1 MPEFISVDE
10 FIAETLEDYSSPT
23 TSSFYTKMTSCRN
36 SAYNIEEALD
46 SDRTILQK
54 MKKAAKAKH
63 ISGQDHVLHLES
75 YINSMEKL
83 AVNFCNNGEQ
93 EVASAFNKFAE
104 FSKEL
109 LMPMKNL
116 FKSMLH
122 NVNFFLD
129 SLVKGDLK
137 EVKGDLKKPFDK
149 AWRDYENKFSKIEKE
164 KRELAKQYGMVRTE
178 VSGGEIAEEMEKERR
193 MFQLQMCEYL
203 IKVNEIKTK
212 KGVDLLQNLIKHYH
226 SQCNFFQECL
236 AATEKLKQYIDVLT
250 GQLSAIKHKQDDEKR
265 QLCSLRDQLRPA
277 LQPEFKEDSL
287 SRQTVYSMHQ
297 LQGNKQ
303 YGTEKS
309 GYLYK
314 RSDGLRKMWQK
325 RKCSVQNCYL
335 TIAHGTPNKSPAKLN
350 LLTCQVKPNL
360 EDKKCFDL
368 ISHNRTY
375 HFLADDES
383 DCVAWISVLTNSKQE
398 ALNVALDERR
408 PSGENSV
415 EDLTRAITEDIRRMP
430 GNNVCCDCGAPDPSW
445 ISINLGILTCIEC
458 SGIHREMGVHYS
470 RIQSLSLDEL
480 GTSELLLA
488 RNMGN
493 SGFNEI
499 VEANLPIPSVKPSA
513 ESDMAIRKEFIISK
527 YMEWQFAQRSGGSPE
542 TKRKYLQDAVRS
554 RDVFSL
560 LLLYAER
567 TDFSQPLPCS
577 LQEKGETALHLAV
590 LLSDRT
596 SLHVADFL
604 FHNCNNLDAQTVKG
618 NTALHYCCQHN
629 KTECLKLLLRAKA
642 NTHIKNDNGEM
653 GLDMARRL
661 KHTLCEEL
669 IHQSQNNQFN
679 MHMHVEY
686 EWRLRQDDLYES
698 DDDVDDKMGPV
709 KKERFGR
716 PFSLYHSSSASHGGG
731 GSSGGGLFNMGRRQ
745 AMARGENRK
754 DVYAIPNSQTRSQ
767 DSPPP
772 PPPSSPAP
780 PLPPRVK
787 GGKLL
792 FSSLLFSSLLFSS
805 LLFSSLLFSSL
816 LFSSLLFSSLLF
828 SSLLFSSLLFSSLL
842 FSSLL
847 FSSLLFSSLLFSSL
861 LFSSL
866 LFSSLLFS
874 SLLFSSLLF
883 SSLLFSSLLFSSLL
897 FSSLLFSSLL
907 FSSLLFS
914 SVIRHKRTYS
924 EPTPQ
929 VPSSPHLTRQGSTD
943 YGVPSVARSFGGP
956 DSPFQ
961 KCVPGSPKYTT
972 STLNSLSELPER
984 AGFRADGESS
994 SSHFVYQTPQPITP
1008 APAPALSPTSPR
1020 SFNLE
1025 ANGSSS
1031 SSCHTAPHPLPRKT
1045 LKKSKLKRVKAMYD
1059 CAADHHDELSFNE
1072 GEVLVVLGEEDADWW
1087 HGYVEGQP
1095 NRMGLFP
1102 ASFVS
1107 MVAE

>member
-1 MPEFISVDE
+1 MVWNFISVDE

-36 SAYNIEEALD
+36 SANNIE
-46 SDRTILQK
+46 
-54 MKKAAKAKH
+54 
-63 ISGQDHVLHLES
+63 ES

-83 AVNFCNNGEQ
+83 AVNFRNNGEQ

-109 LMPMKNL
+109 LTPMKNL
-116 FKSMLH
+116 VRHMELRGGLSVSRTDHSHMIS
-122 NVNFFLD
+122 V
-129 SLVKGDLK
+129 
-137 EVKGDLKKPFDK
+137 PF
-149 AWRDYENKFSKIEKE
+149 STKIEKE

-193 MFQLQMCEYL
+193 MFQLQMCEVRSAQAAIEEHDKCCL
-203 IKVNEIKTK
+203 IN
-212 KGVDLLQNLIKHYH
+212 G
-226 SQCNFFQECL
+226 
-236 AATEKLKQYIDVLT
+236 
-250 GQLSAIKHKQDDEKR
+250 IKHKQDDEKR

-303 YGTEKS
+303 YGSEKS

-325 RKCSVQNCYL
+325 RKCTVQNCYL

-350 LLTCQVKPNL
+350 LLTCQVKPSL

-398 ALNVALDERR
+398 ALNVALDERK

-430 GNNVCCDCGAPDPSW
+430 GNNICCDCGAPDPTW

-470 RIQSLSLDEL
+470 RIQSLSLDKL

-488 RNMGN
+488 RNVGN

-499 VEANLPIPSVKPSA
+499 VEANLPSPSVKPSA
-513 ESDMAIRKEFIISK
+513 ESDMAIRKDFILSK
-527 YMEWQFAQRSGGSPE
+527 YTEWQFAQRSGGSLE
-542 TKRKYLQDAVRS
+542 TKRKYLQDAVHS
-554 RDVFSL
+554 RDVFTL
-560 LLLYAER
+560 LQLYAER
-567 TDFSQPLPCS
+567 MDFSLPLPCP

-604 FHNCNNLDAQTVKG
+604 FHNCNNLDGQTVKG
-618 NTALHYCCQHN
+618 NSALHYCCQHN

-642 NTHIKNDNGEM
+642 NTHIKNDNGET

-661 KHTLCEEL
+661 RHMLCEEL
-669 IHQSQNNQFN
+669 VSQRNNLFN
-679 MHMHVEY
+679 MHVHVEY

-698 DDDVDDKMGPV
+698 DDDLDDKMGPV
-709 KKERFGR
+709 KKERLGR

-731 GSSGGGLFNMGRRQ
+731 GSKNRR
-745 AMARGENRK
+745 E
-754 DVYAIPNSQTRSQ
+754 VYASPNSQTRSL

-780 PLPPRVK
+780 PLPPRVR

-792 FSSLLFSSLLFSS
+792 FFSLLFSSTVLFTLLMSLPAPNIPPPPPPMSS
-805 LLFSSLLFSSL
+805 PDGWTSHEVSSSKKRTPPPPLI
-816 LFSSLLFSSLLF
+816 
-828 SSLLFSSLLFSSLL
+828 
-842 FSSLL
+842 
-847 FSSLLFSSLLFSSL
+847 
-861 LFSSL
+861 
-866 LFSSLLFS
+866 
-874 SLLFSSLLF
+874 
-883 SSLLFSSLLFSSLL
+883 
-897 FSSLLFSSLL
+897 
-907 FSSLLFS
+907 
-914 SVIRHKRTYS
+914 IRHKRTYS
-924 EPTPQ
+924 EPAPQ
-929 VPSSPHLTRQGSTD
+929 MPPSPHSTRQGPTVFATSC
-943 YGVPSVARSFGGP
+943 FC
-956 DSPFQ
+956 F
-961 KCVPGSPKYTT
+961 CV
-972 STLNSLSELPER
+972 
-984 AGFRADGESS
+984 
-994 SSHFVYQTPQPITP
+994 QM
-1008 APAPALSPTSPR
+1008 
-1020 SFNLE
+1020 
-1025 ANGSSS
+1025 
-1031 SSCHTAPHPLPRKT
+1031 
-1045 LKKSKLKRVKAMYD
+1045 KSKLKRVKAMYD
-1059 CAADHHDELSFNE
+1059 CVADHHDELTFNE

-1087 HGYVEGQP
+1087 HGYIEGQP
-1095 NRMGLFP
+1095 DRTGLFP

-1107 MVAE
+1107 MLAE

>member
-23 TSSFYTKMTSCRN
+23 TSSFFTKMSSCRN
-36 SAYNIEEALD
+36 AAHNIEEALD

-54 MKKAAKAKH
+54 MKKTAKAKH
-63 ISGQDHVLHLES
+63 ISGQDHISHFES

-83 AVNFCNNGEQ
+83 AVNFRSNGEQ

-109 LMPMKNL
+109 LTPMKNL
-116 FKSMLH
+116 LKSMMH
-122 NVNFFLD
+122 NINFFLD

-149 AWRDYENKFSKIEKE
+149 AWRDYENKFTKIEKE

-212 KGVDLLQNLIKHYH
+212 KGVDLLQNLTKHYH

-236 AATEKLKQYIDVLT
+236 AATEKLKQYIDGLT
-250 GQLSAIKHKQDDEKR
+250 GQLNSIKHKQDEEKR
-265 QLCSLRDQLRPA
+265 HLCLLRDQLRTA

-287 SRQTVYSMHQ
+287 TRQAVYSMHQ

-309 GYLYK
+309 GFLYK

-335 TIAHGTPNKSPAKLN
+335 TIAHGTVSADITLSKFSRLQPNKPPTKLN
-350 LLTCQVKPNL
+350 LLTCQVKPSL

-383 DCVAWISVLTNSKQE
+383 DCLAWISVLTNSKQE
-398 ALNVALDERR
+398 ALNVALDEKR

-415 EDLTRAITEDIRRMP
+415 EDLTRAITEDICRMP
-430 GNNVCCDCGAPDPSW
+430 GNNVCCDCRAPDPSW

-470 RIQSLSLDEL
+470 RIQSLALDKL

-488 RNMGN
+488 RYVGN
-493 SGFNEI
+493 SGFNDI
-499 VEANLPIPSVKPSA
+499 VEANLPNPSVKPSA
-513 ESDMAIRKEFIISK
+513 DSDMAERKDFILSK
-527 YMEWQFAQRSGGSPE
+527 YMEWQFAQRTGGSPE
-542 TKRKYLQDAVRS
+542 TKRKCLQDAVRC

-560 LLLYAER
+560 LQLHTER
-567 TDFSQPLPCS
+567 TDLSQPLPS
-577 LQEKGETALHLAV
+577 PLQEKGETALHLAV
-590 LLSDRT
+590 LLVDRT
-596 SLHVADFL
+596 SLYVADFL

-629 KTECLKLLLRAKA
+629 RTESLKLLLRAKA
-642 NTHIKNDNGEM
+642 NTHIKNENGET

-669 IHQSQNNQFN
+669 IHQSQTNQFN
-679 MHMHVEY
+679 MHVHVEY

-698 DDDVDDKMGPV
+698 DDDLDEKLGPV
-709 KKERFGR
+709 KKERLGR
-716 PFSLYHSSSASHGGG
+716 PFSLYQSSGASQGAG
-731 GSSGGGLFNMGRRQ
+731 GGGLFNVGRRL
-745 AMARGENRK
+745 AMARGDNRRE
-754 DVYAIPNSQTRSQ
+754 VNTVPSSQTRSL

-787 GGKLL
+787 APNIPPPPPPPL
-792 FSSLLFSSLLFSS
+792 SSPDEWSSNEVSS
-805 LLFSSLLFSSL
+805 SMKRTPPPPLI
-816 LFSSLLFSSLLF
+816 
-828 SSLLFSSLLFSSLL
+828 
-842 FSSLL
+842 
-847 FSSLLFSSLLFSSL
+847 
-861 LFSSL
+861 
-866 LFSSLLFS
+866 
-874 SLLFSSLLF
+874 
-883 SSLLFSSLLFSSLL
+883 
-897 FSSLLFSSLL
+897 
-907 FSSLLFS
+907 
-914 SVIRHKRTYS
+914 IRHKRTYS
-924 EPTPQ
+924 EPAPQ
-929 VPSSPHLTRQGSTD
+929 VPPSPHSTRQGPTD
-943 YGVPSVARSFGGP
+943 YGAPAVPRSFGGP

-961 KCVPGSPKYTT
+961 KCVSGSPKY
-972 STLNSLSELPER
+972 SASVLNSLSELPER
-984 AGFRADGESS
+984 GFRADGESS
-994 SSHFVYQTPQPITP
+994 STHFLYQTPQSTSRNT
-1008 APAPALSPTSPR
+1008 PALSPTSTHTF
-1020 SFNLE
+1020 SFE
-1025 ANGSSS
+1025 SNGSSA
-1031 SSCHTAPHPLPRKT
+1031 TYAVPHAMSKKT
-1045 LKKSKLKRVKAMYD
+1045 LKSKLRRAKAMYD
-1059 CAADHHDELSFNE
+1059 CVADHHDELSFNE
-1072 GEVLVVLGEEDADWW
+1072 GEVLVVLGEEDGEWW
-1087 HGYVEGQP
+1087 HGYIEGQP
-1095 NRMGLFP
+1095 DKSGLFP

-1107 MVAE
+1107 LLSK

>member
-23 TSSFYTKMTSCRN
+23 TSSFYTKMTS
-36 SAYNIEEALD
+36 Y
-46 SDRTILQK
+46 
-54 MKKAAKAKH
+54 
-63 ISGQDHVLHLES
+63 HVLHLES

-116 FKSMLH
+116 VRHMELRGGLSI
-122 NVNFFLD
+122 
-129 SLVKGDLK
+129 S
-137 EVKGDLKKPFDK
+137 
-149 AWRDYENKFSKIEKE
+149 SKIEKE

-226 SQCNFFQECL
+226 SQC
-236 AATEKLKQYIDVLT
+236 K
-250 GQLSAIKHKQDDEKR
+250 

-335 TIAHGTPNKSPAKLN
+335 TIAHGTPNKSPTKLN

-499 VEANLPIPSVKPSA
+499 VEANLPSPSVKPSA

-698 DDDVDDKMGPV
+698 DDDIDDKWRGVVQHGSEAGNGP
-709 KKERFGR
+709 GR
-716 PFSLYHSSSASHGGG
+716 KPEGCVRHSQLSDTQPRQSPSTTPFIARTATATSSQ
-731 GSSGGGLFNMGRRQ
+731 RW
-745 AMARGENRK
+745 E
-754 DVYAIPNSQTRSQ
+754 T
-767 DSPPP
+767 
-772 PPPSSPAP
+772 
-780 PLPPRVK
+780 
-787 GGKLL
+787 
-792 FSSLLFSSLLFSS
+792 SLLFSSLLFSS

-816 LFSSLLFSSLLF
+816 LFSSTVLFTLLMSFPAPNIPPPPPPMSSPDGWTSHEV
-828 SSLLFSSLLFSSLL
+828 SSSKKRTPPPPL
-842 FSSLL
+842 
-847 FSSLLFSSLLFSSL
+847 
-861 LFSSL
+861 
-866 LFSSLLFS
+866 
-874 SLLFSSLLF
+874 
-883 SSLLFSSLLFSSLL
+883 
-897 FSSLLFSSLL
+897 
-907 FSSLLFS
+907 
-914 SVIRHKRTYS
+914 VIRHKRTYS

-929 VPSSPHLTRQGSTD
+929 VPSSPHLTRQGST
-943 YGVPSVARSFGGP
+943 VFAISCF
-956 DSPFQ
+956 
-961 KCVPGSPKYTT
+961 CV
-972 STLNSLSELPER
+972 
-984 AGFRADGESS
+984 
-994 SSHFVYQTPQPITP
+994 Q
-1008 APAPALSPTSPR
+1008 
-1020 SFNLE
+1020 
-1025 ANGSSS
+1025 
-1031 SSCHTAPHPLPRKT
+1031 
-1045 LKKSKLKRVKAMYD
+1045 KKSKLKRVKAMYD

-1087 HGYVEGQP
+1087 VSIRIKGQ
-1095 NRMGLFP
+1095 FI
-1102 ASFVS
+1102 
-1107 MVAE
+1107 

>member
-36 SAYNIEEALD
+36 SANNIEEALD

-63 ISGQDHVLHLES
+63 ISGQDHVSHLES

-83 AVNFCNNGEQ
+83 AVNFRNNGEQ

-109 LMPMKNL
+109 LTPMKNL
-116 FKSMLH
+116 LKSMLH

-149 AWRDYENKFSKIEKE
+149 AWRDYENKFTKIEKE

-236 AATEKLKQYIDVLT
+236 AATEKLKQYIDALT
-250 GQLSAIKHKQDDEKR
+250 VQLSAIKHKQDDEKR

-277 LQPEFKEDSL
+277 LQPEFKEQSRRDSL

-303 YGTEKS
+303 YGSEKS

-325 RKCSVQNCYL
+325 RKCTVQNCYL

-350 LLTCQVKPNL
+350 LLTCQVKPSL

-398 ALNVALDERR
+398 ALNVALDERK

-430 GNNVCCDCGAPDPSW
+430 GNNVCCDCGAPDPTW

-470 RIQSLSLDEL
+470 RIQSLSLDKL

-488 RNMGN
+488 RNVGN

-499 VEANLPIPSVKPSA
+499 VEANLPSPSVKPSA
-513 ESDMAIRKEFIISK
+513 ESDMAMRKDFILSK
-527 YMEWQFAQRSGGSPE
+527 YMEWQFAQLSGGSLE
-542 TKRKYLQDAVRS
+542 TKRKYLQDAVHS
-554 RDVFSL
+554 WDVFSL
-560 LLLYAER
+560 LQLYAER
-567 TDFSQPLPCS
+567 MDFSLPLPCP
-577 LQEKGETALHLAV
+577 LQEKGETALHLAI

-642 NTHIKNDNGEM
+642 NTHIKNDNGET

-661 KHTLCEEL
+661 KHMLCEEL
-669 IHQSQNNQFN
+669 IHQSQNNLFN
-679 MHMHVEY
+679 MHVHVEY

-698 DDDVDDKMGPV
+698 DDDLDDKMGPV
-709 KKERFGR
+709 KKERLGR

-731 GSSGGGLFNMGRRQ
+731 GSSGGGLFNVGRRL
-745 AMARGENRK
+745 AMARGENRRE
-754 DVYAIPNSQTRSQ
+754 VYASPNSQTRSL

-780 PLPPRVK
+780 PLPPRV
-787 GGKLL
+787 
-792 FSSLLFSSLLFSS
+792 
-805 LLFSSLLFSSL
+805 
-816 LFSSLLFSSLLF
+816 
-828 SSLLFSSLLFSSLL
+828 
-842 FSSLL
+842 
-847 FSSLLFSSLLFSSL
+847 
-861 LFSSL
+861 
-866 LFSSLLFS
+866 
-874 SLLFSSLLF
+874 
-883 SSLLFSSLLFSSLL
+883 
-897 FSSLLFSSLL
+897 
-907 FSSLLFS
+907 
-914 SVIRHKRTYS
+914 R
-924 EPTPQ
+924 
-929 VPSSPHLTRQGSTD
+929 D
-943 YGVPSVARSFGGP
+943 YGVPAGPRSFGGP

-961 KCVPGSPKYTT
+961 KCVSGSPKYTT

-994 SSHFVYQTPQPITP
+994 SSHFLYQTPQPISSGRRH
-1008 APAPALSPTSPR
+1008 APALSPTSPR
-1020 SFNLE
+1020 SFSLE
-1025 ANGSSS
+1025 TNGSSS

-1045 LKKSKLKRVKAMYD
+1045 LMKSKLKRVKAMYD
-1059 CAADHHDELSFNE
+1059 CVADHHDELTFNE

-1087 HGYVEGQP
+1087 HGYIEGQP
-1095 NRMGLFP
+1095 DRTGLFP

-1107 MVAE
+1107 MLTE

>member
-23 TSSFYTKMTSCRN
+23 TSSFYTKMTS
-36 SAYNIEEALD
+36 Y
-46 SDRTILQK
+46 
-54 MKKAAKAKH
+54 
-63 ISGQDHVLHLES
+63 HVSHLES

-83 AVNFCNNGEQ
+83 AVNFRNNGEQ

-109 LMPMKNL
+109 LTPMKNL
-116 FKSMLH
+116 VRHMELRGGLSVSHMIS
-122 NVNFFLD
+122 V
-129 SLVKGDLK
+129 
-137 EVKGDLKKPFDK
+137 PF
-149 AWRDYENKFSKIEKE
+149 STKIEKE

-193 MFQLQMCEYL
+193 MFQLQMCEVRSAQAAIEEHDKCCL
-203 IKVNEIKTK
+203 IN
-212 KGVDLLQNLIKHYH
+212 GVISSSVYKYMNGEKNFYKSFFETLMNL
-226 SQCNFFQECL
+226 S
-236 AATEKLKQYIDVLT
+236 
-250 GQLSAIKHKQDDEKR
+250 IKHKQDDEKR

-303 YGTEKS
+303 YGSEKS

-325 RKCSVQNCYL
+325 RKCTVQNCYL

-350 LLTCQVKPNL
+350 LLTCQVKPSL

-398 ALNVALDERR
+398 ALNVALDERK

-430 GNNVCCDCGAPDPSW
+430 GNNICCDCGAPDPTW

-470 RIQSLSLDEL
+470 RIQSLSLDKL

-488 RNMGN
+488 RNVGN

-499 VEANLPIPSVKPSA
+499 VEANLPSPSVKPSA
-513 ESDMAIRKEFIISK
+513 ESDMAIRKDFILSK
-527 YMEWQFAQRSGGSPE
+527 YTEWQFAQRSGGSLE
-542 TKRKYLQDAVRS
+542 TKRKYLQDAVHS
-554 RDVFSL
+554 RDVFTL
-560 LLLYAER
+560 LQLYAER
-567 TDFSQPLPCS
+567 MDFSLPLPCP

-604 FHNCNNLDAQTVKG
+604 FHNCNNLDGQTVKG
-618 NTALHYCCQHN
+618 NSALHYCCQHN

-642 NTHIKNDNGEM
+642 NTHIKNDNGET

-661 KHTLCEEL
+661 RHMLCEEL
-669 IHQSQNNQFN
+669 IQQSQNNLFN
-679 MHMHVEY
+679 MHVHVEY

-698 DDDVDDKMGPV
+698 DDDLDDKVTTEEDYPTHSLTEYSCIKL
-709 KKERFGR
+709 KKERLGR

-731 GSSGGGLFNMGRRQ
+731 GSSGGGLFNVGRRL
-745 AMARGENRK
+745 AMARGENRRE
-754 DVYAIPNSQTRSQ
+754 VYASPNSQTRSL

-780 PLPPRVK
+780 PLPPRVRAPNIPPPPPPM
-787 GGKLL
+787 
-792 FSSLLFSSLLFSS
+792 SSPDGWTSHEVSSSKKRTPPPPLI
-805 LLFSSLLFSSL
+805 
-816 LFSSLLFSSLLF
+816 
-828 SSLLFSSLLFSSLL
+828 
-842 FSSLL
+842 
-847 FSSLLFSSLLFSSL
+847 
-861 LFSSL
+861 
-866 LFSSLLFS
+866 
-874 SLLFSSLLF
+874 
-883 SSLLFSSLLFSSLL
+883 
-897 FSSLLFSSLL
+897 
-907 FSSLLFS
+907 
-914 SVIRHKRTYS
+914 IRHKRTYS
-924 EPTPQ
+924 EPAPQ
-929 VPSSPHLTRQGSTD
+929 MPPSPHSTRQGPTVFATSC
-943 YGVPSVARSFGGP
+943 FC
-956 DSPFQ
+956 F
-961 KCVPGSPKYTT
+961 CV
-972 STLNSLSELPER
+972 
-984 AGFRADGESS
+984 
-994 SSHFVYQTPQPITP
+994 QM
-1008 APAPALSPTSPR
+1008 
-1020 SFNLE
+1020 
-1025 ANGSSS
+1025 
-1031 SSCHTAPHPLPRKT
+1031 
-1045 LKKSKLKRVKAMYD
+1045 KSKLKRVKAMYD
-1059 CAADHHDELSFNE
+1059 CVADHHDELTFNE

-1087 HGYVEGQP
+1087 HGYIEGQP
-1095 NRMGLFP
+1095 DRTGLFP

-1107 MVAE
+1107 MLAE

>member
-23 TSSFYTKMTSCRN
+23 TSSFYTKMTNYYTLMCCLRLFFCSNSLFSSC
-36 SAYNIEEALD
+36 
-46 SDRTILQK
+46 Q
-54 MKKAAKAKH
+54 
-63 ISGQDHVLHLES
+63 
-75 YINSMEKL
+75 
-83 AVNFCNNGEQ
+83 
-93 EVASAFNKFAE
+93 
-104 FSKEL
+104 
-109 LMPMKNL
+109 
-116 FKSMLH
+116 
-122 NVNFFLD
+122 
-129 SLVKGDLK
+129 
-137 EVKGDLKKPFDK
+137 DLKKPFDK
-149 AWRDYENKFSKIEKE
+149 AWRDYENKFTKIEKE

-226 SQCNFFQECL
+226 SQC
-236 AATEKLKQYIDVLT
+236 K
-250 GQLSAIKHKQDDEKR
+250 

-325 RKCSVQNCYL
+325 RKCTVQNCYL

-350 LLTCQVKPNL
+350 LLTCQVKPSL
-360 EDKKCFDL
+360 EDKKCFDI

-470 RIQSLSLDEL
+470 RIQSLSLDKL

-488 RNMGN
+488 RNVGN

-499 VEANLPIPSVKPSA
+499 VEARLPSPPVKPSA
-513 ESDMAIRKEFIISK
+513 ESDMAIRKDFILSK
-527 YMEWQFAQRSGGSPE
+527 YMEWQFAQHSGGSTE

-560 LLLYAER
+560 LQFYAER
-567 TDFSQPLPCS
+567 MDFSLPLPCP

-642 NTHIKNDNGEM
+642 NTHIKNDNGET

-661 KHTLCEEL
+661 KHMLCEEL

-679 MHMHVEY
+679 MHVHVEY
-686 EWRLRQDDLYES
+686 EWKLRQDDLYE
-698 DDDVDDKMGPV
+698 
-709 KKERFGR
+709 R
-716 PFSLYHSSSASHGGG
+716 
-731 GSSGGGLFNMGRRQ
+731 SSGGGLFNVGRRL
-745 AMARGENRK
+745 AMARGENRR
-754 DVYAIPNSQTRSQ
+754 DVYDSPNSQTRSL

-780 PLPPRVK
+780 PLPPRVR

-805 LLFSSLLFSSL
+805 TVLFTLLMSFPAPNIPPPPPPMSSPDDWTSHEVSSSKKRTPPPPL
-816 LFSSLLFSSLLF
+816 
-828 SSLLFSSLLFSSLL
+828 
-842 FSSLL
+842 
-847 FSSLLFSSLLFSSL
+847 
-861 LFSSL
+861 
-866 LFSSLLFS
+866 
-874 SLLFSSLLF
+874 
-883 SSLLFSSLLFSSLL
+883 
-897 FSSLLFSSLL
+897 
-907 FSSLLFS
+907 
-914 SVIRHKRTYS
+914 VIRHKRTYS
-924 EPTPQ
+924 EPAPQ
-929 VPSSPHLTRQGSTD
+929 VPPSPHSTRQGPTVFATSC
-943 YGVPSVARSFGGP
+943 YCF
-956 DSPFQ
+956 
-961 KCVPGSPKYTT
+961 CV
-972 STLNSLSELPER
+972 
-984 AGFRADGESS
+984 
-994 SSHFVYQTPQPITP
+994 QM
-1008 APAPALSPTSPR
+1008 
-1020 SFNLE
+1020 
-1025 ANGSSS
+1025 
-1031 SSCHTAPHPLPRKT
+1031 
-1045 LKKSKLKRVKAMYD
+1045 KSKLKRVKAMYD
-1059 CAADHHDELSFNE
+1059 CVADHHDELSFNE

-1087 HGYVEGQP
+1087 VSIRMKGQ
-1095 NRMGLFP
+1095 LI
-1102 ASFVS
+1102 
-1107 MVAE
+1107 

>member
-10 FIAETLEDYSSPT
+10 FIVETLEDYSSPT

-36 SAYNIEEALD
+36 SANNIEEALD

-54 MKKAAKAKH
+54 MKKAAKAKN
-63 ISGQDHVLHLES
+63 ISGQDHILHLES

-83 AVNFCNNGEQ
+83 AVNFRNNGEQ

-116 FKSMLH
+116 LKSMLH
-122 NVNFFLD
+122 NINFFLD

-149 AWRDYENKFSKIEKE
+149 AWRDYENKFTKIEKE

-236 AATEKLKQYIDVLT
+236 TATEKLKQYIETLT
-250 GQLSAIKHKQDDEKR
+250 GQLSAIKHKQDEEKR

-277 LQPEFKEDSL
+277 LQPEFKEQSRRDSL

-325 RKCSVQNCYL
+325 RKCTVQNCYL

-350 LLTCQVKPNL
+350 LLTCQVKPSL

-408 PSGENSV
+408 TSGENSV
-415 EDLTRAITEDIRRMP
+415 EDLTRSITEDIRRMP
-430 GNNVCCDCGAPDPSW
+430 GNNVCCDCGATDPTW

-470 RIQSLSLDEL
+470 RIQSLSLDKL

-488 RNMGN
+488 RNVGN

-499 VEANLPIPSVKPSA
+499 VEANLPSPSVKPSA
-513 ESDMAIRKEFIISK
+513 ESDMAVRKDFILSK
-527 YMEWQFAQRSGGSPE
+527 YMEWQFAQRSSGSPE

-560 LLLYAER
+560 LQLYAER
-567 TDFSQPLPCS
+567 TDLSQPLPCH

-590 LLSDRT
+590 LLADRT

-604 FHNCNNLDAQTVKG
+604 FHNCNNLDVQTMKG

-642 NTHIKNDNGEM
+642 NTHIKNDNGET

-679 MHMHVEY
+679 MHVHVEY
-686 EWRLRQDDLYES
+686 EWRLRQDDPYES
-698 DDDVDDKMGPV
+698 DDDLDDKMGPV
-709 KKERFGR
+709 KKERLGR
-716 PFSLYHSSSASHGGG
+716 PFSLYHSNSASHGGG
-731 GSSGGGLFNMGRRQ
+731 GSGGGGLFNVGRRL
-745 AMARGENRK
+745 ALARGENRRE
-754 DVYAIPNSQTRSQ
+754 VYASPNSQTRSL

-780 PLPPRVK
+780 PLPPRVRAPNVPPPPPPM
-787 GGKLL
+787 
-792 FSSLLFSSLLFSS
+792 SSPDGWTSHEVSSSKKRTPPPPLI
-805 LLFSSLLFSSL
+805 
-816 LFSSLLFSSLLF
+816 
-828 SSLLFSSLLFSSLL
+828 
-842 FSSLL
+842 
-847 FSSLLFSSLLFSSL
+847 
-861 LFSSL
+861 
-866 LFSSLLFS
+866 
-874 SLLFSSLLF
+874 
-883 SSLLFSSLLFSSLL
+883 
-897 FSSLLFSSLL
+897 
-907 FSSLLFS
+907 
-914 SVIRHKRTYS
+914 IRHKRTYS
-924 EPTPQ
+924 EPAPQ
-929 VPSSPHLTRQGSTD
+929 VPPSPHSARQGPTD
-943 YGVPSVARSFGGP
+943 YGVPSCPLSFGGP
-956 DSPFQ
+956 SSPFQ
-961 KCVPGSPKYTT
+961 KCVSGSPKYTT

-994 SSHFVYQTPQPITP
+994 SCHFLYQTPQPSSSAGRHT
-1008 APAPALSPTSPR
+1008 PALSPTSPR
-1020 SFNLE
+1020 SFSLE
-1025 ANGSSS
+1025 TNGSSS

-1045 LKKSKLKRVKAMYD
+1045 LKKSKLRRVKAMYD
-1059 CAADHHDELSFNE
+1059 CVADHHDELTFNE
-1072 GEVLVVLGEEDADWW
+1072 GDVLVVLGEEDADWW
-1087 HGYVEGQP
+1087 HGYIEGQP
-1095 NRMGLFP
+1095 DRTGLFP

-1107 MVAE
+1107 MLTE

>member
-36 SAYNIEEALD
+36 SANNIEEALD

-63 ISGQDHVLHLES
+63 ISGQDHISHLES

-83 AVNFCNNGEQ
+83 AVNFRNNGEQ

-109 LMPMKNL
+109 LTPMKNL
-116 FKSMLH
+116 LKSMLH

-149 AWRDYENKFSKIEKE
+149 AWRDYENKFTKIEKE

-236 AATEKLKQYIDVLT
+236 AATEKLKQYIDALT
-250 GQLSAIKHKQDDEKR
+250 GQLSAIKHKQDEEKR

-277 LQPEFKEDSL
+277 LLPEFKEDSL

-325 RKCSVQNCYL
+325 RKCTVQNCYL

-350 LLTCQVKPNL
+350 LLTCQVKPSL

-375 HFLADDES
+375 HFLADDEC

-430 GNNVCCDCGAPDPSW
+430 GNSVCCDCGASDPSW

-470 RIQSLSLDEL
+470 RIQSLSLDKL

-488 RNMGN
+488 RNVGN
-493 SGFNEI
+493 LGFNEI
-499 VEANLPIPSVKPSA
+499 AEANLPSVCVKPSA
-513 ESDMAIRKEFIISK
+513 ESDMAVRKDFILSK
-527 YMEWQFAQRSGGSPE
+527 YMEWQFAHRSGGSLE

-560 LLLYAER
+560 LQLYTER
-567 TDFSQPLPCS
+567 TDFSLSLPCP

-590 LLSDRT
+590 LLADRT

-604 FHNCNNLDAQTVKG
+604 FHNCNNLDVQTMKG

-642 NTHIKNDNGEM
+642 NTHIKNDNEET
-653 GLDMARRL
+653 GLDVARRL
-661 KHTLCEEL
+661 KHSLCEEL
-669 IHQSQNNQFN
+669 IHQSQNDQFN
-679 MHMHVEY
+679 MHVHVEY

-698 DDDVDDKMGPV
+698 DDDLEDKTGPV
-709 KKERFGR
+709 KKERLGR
-716 PFSLYHSSSASHGGG
+716 PFSLYHSSSSSHAGG
-731 GSSGGGLFNMGRRQ
+731 GSGGGGLFNVGRRL
-745 AMARGENRK
+745 ALARGDNRRE
-754 DVYAIPNSQTRSQ
+754 VYASPNSQTRSL

-780 PLPPRVK
+780 PLPPRVRAPNVPPPPPPM
-787 GGKLL
+787 
-792 FSSLLFSSLLFSS
+792 SSTDGWTSHEVNSSKKRTPPPPLI
-805 LLFSSLLFSSL
+805 
-816 LFSSLLFSSLLF
+816 
-828 SSLLFSSLLFSSLL
+828 
-842 FSSLL
+842 
-847 FSSLLFSSLLFSSL
+847 
-861 LFSSL
+861 
-866 LFSSLLFS
+866 
-874 SLLFSSLLF
+874 
-883 SSLLFSSLLFSSLL
+883 
-897 FSSLLFSSLL
+897 
-907 FSSLLFS
+907 
-914 SVIRHKRTYS
+914 IRHKRTYS
-924 EPTPQ
+924 EPSPQ
-929 VPSSPHLTRQGSTD
+929 VPPSPHSTRQGPAD
-943 YGVPSVARSFGGP
+943 YGVPTGPRSFGGP

-961 KCVPGSPKYTT
+961 KCVSGSPKYPT

-984 AGFRADGESS
+984 AGFRADGESG
-994 SSHFVYQTPQPITP
+994 SSHFLYQTPQPMGSAGRHTP
-1008 APAPALSPTSPR
+1008 GLSPTSPR
-1020 SFNLE
+1020 SFSLE
-1025 ANGSSS
+1025 ANGGSSS
-1031 SSCHTAPHPLPRKT
+1031 SSCHSAPHPLPRKN
-1045 LKKSKLKRVKAMYD
+1045 LMKPKLRRVKAMYD
-1059 CAADHHDELSFNE
+1059 CVADHHDELTFNE
-1072 GEVLVVLGEEDADWW
+1072 GDVLVVLGEDDADWW
-1087 HGYVEGQP
+1087 HGYIEGQP
-1095 NRMGLFP
+1095 DRTGLFP

-1107 MVAE
+1107 VLAE

>member
-36 SAYNIEEALD
+36 SANNIEEALD

-54 MKKAAKAKH
+54 MKKASKAKH
-63 ISGQDHVLHLES
+63 ISGQDHISHLES

-83 AVNFCNNGEQ
+83 AVNFRNNGEQ

-109 LMPMKNL
+109 LTPMKNL
-116 FKSMLH
+116 LKSMLH

-149 AWRDYENKFSKIEKE
+149 AWRDYENKFTKIEKE

-236 AATEKLKQYIDVLT
+236 AATEKLKLYIDALT

-325 RKCSVQNCYL
+325 RKCTVQNCYL

-350 LLTCQVKPNL
+350 LLTCQIKPSL

-470 RIQSLSLDEL
+470 RIQSLSLDKL

-488 RNMGN
+488 RNVGN

-499 VEANLPIPSVKPSA
+499 VEAILPSPSVKPSA
-513 ESDMAIRKEFIISK
+513 ESDMVMRKDFILSK

-560 LLLYAER
+560 LQLYAER
-567 TDFSQPLPCS
+567 MDFSLPLPCP

-604 FHNCNNLDAQTVKG
+604 FHNCNNVDAQTMKG
-618 NTALHYCCQHN
+618 NTAVHYCCQHN

-642 NTHIKNDNGEM
+642 NTHIKNDNGET

-679 MHMHVEY
+679 MHVHVEY

-698 DDDVDDKMGPV
+698 DDDLEDKMGPV
-709 KKERFGR
+709 KKERLGR
-716 PFSLYHSSSASHGGG
+716 PFSLYHSSSVSH
-731 GSSGGGLFNMGRRQ
+731 SGGGLFNVGRRL
-745 AMARGENRK
+745 AMARGENRRE
-754 DVYAIPNSQTRSQ
+754 VYASPNSQTRSL

-780 PLPPRVK
+780 PLPPRVRAPNIPPPPPPM
-787 GGKLL
+787 
-792 FSSLLFSSLLFSS
+792 SSPDGWTSHEVSSSKKRTPPPPLI
-805 LLFSSLLFSSL
+805 
-816 LFSSLLFSSLLF
+816 
-828 SSLLFSSLLFSSLL
+828 
-842 FSSLL
+842 
-847 FSSLLFSSLLFSSL
+847 
-861 LFSSL
+861 
-866 LFSSLLFS
+866 
-874 SLLFSSLLF
+874 
-883 SSLLFSSLLFSSLL
+883 
-897 FSSLLFSSLL
+897 
-907 FSSLLFS
+907 
-914 SVIRHKRTYS
+914 IRHKRTYS
-924 EPTPQ
+924 EPAPQ
-929 VPSSPHLTRQGSTD
+929 VPPSPHSTRQGPTD
-943 YGVPSVARSFGGP
+943 YGVPAGSRSFGGP

-961 KCVPGSPKYTT
+961 KCVSGSPKYTT

-984 AGFRADGESS
+984 GFRADGESS
-994 SSHFVYQTPQPITP
+994 SSHFLYQTPQPVSSGGRHTP
-1008 APAPALSPTSPR
+1008 GLSPTSPR
-1020 SFNLE
+1020 CFSLE

-1045 LKKSKLKRVKAMYD
+1045 LMKSKLKRVKAMYD
-1059 CAADHHDELSFNE
+1059 CVADHHDELTFNE

-1087 HGYVEGQP
+1087 HGYIEGQP
-1095 NRMGLFP
+1095 DRTGLFP

-1107 MVAE
+1107 MLAE

>member
-1 MPEFISVDE
+1 MCFCKEPWLFQHVLNKLKWSVMKIH
-10 FIAETLEDYSSPT
+10 FHLYILEKLLCKLM
-23 TSSFYTKMTSCRN
+23 YTELKLQFKSLWL
-36 SAYNIEEALD
+36 ALD

-335 TIAHGTPNKSPAKLN
+335 TIAHGTPNKSPTKLN

-499 VEANLPIPSVKPSA
+499 VEANLPSPSVKPSA

-698 DDDVDDKMGPV
+698 DDDIDDKMGPV

-787 GGKLL
+787 APNIPPPPPPM
-792 FSSLLFSSLLFSS
+792 SSPDGWTSHEVSSSKKRTPPPPL
-805 LLFSSLLFSSL
+805 
-816 LFSSLLFSSLLF
+816 
-828 SSLLFSSLLFSSLL
+828 
-842 FSSLL
+842 
-847 FSSLLFSSLLFSSL
+847 
-861 LFSSL
+861 
-866 LFSSLLFS
+866 
-874 SLLFSSLLF
+874 
-883 SSLLFSSLLFSSLL
+883 
-897 FSSLLFSSLL
+897 
-907 FSSLLFS
+907 
-914 SVIRHKRTYS
+914 VIRHKRTYS

>member
-499 VEANLPIPSVKPSA
+499 VEANLPSPSVKPSA

-787 GGKLL
+787 APNIPPPPPPM
-792 FSSLLFSSLLFSS
+792 SSPDGWTSHEVSSSKKRTPPPPL
-805 LLFSSLLFSSL
+805 
-816 LFSSLLFSSLLF
+816 
-828 SSLLFSSLLFSSLL
+828 
-842 FSSLL
+842 
-847 FSSLLFSSLLFSSL
+847 
-861 LFSSL
+861 
-866 LFSSLLFS
+866 
-874 SLLFSSLLF
+874 
-883 SSLLFSSLLFSSLL
+883 
-897 FSSLLFSSLL
+897 
-907 FSSLLFS
+907 
-914 SVIRHKRTYS
+914 VIRHKRTYS

>member
-36 SAYNIEEALD
+36 SANNIEEALD

-63 ISGQDHVLHLES
+63 ISGQDHISHLES

-83 AVNFCNNGEQ
+83 AVNFHNNGEQ

-109 LMPMKNL
+109 LTPMKNL
-116 FKSMLH
+116 LKSMLH

-149 AWRDYENKFSKIEKE
+149 AWRDYENKFTKIEKE

-236 AATEKLKQYIDVLT
+236 VATEKLKQYIDALM

-277 LQPEFKEDSL
+277 LQPEFKEQSRRDSL

-303 YGTEKS
+303 YGTDKS

-325 RKCSVQNCYL
+325 RKCTVQNCYL

-350 LLTCQVKPNL
+350 LLTCQVKPSL

-398 ALNVALDERR
+398 ALNVALDEKR

-470 RIQSLSLDEL
+470 RIQSLSLDKL

-499 VEANLPIPSVKPSA
+499 VEANLPSPCVKPSA
-513 ESDMAIRKEFIISK
+513 ESDMAMRKDFILSK

-554 RDVFSL
+554 RDVFIL
-560 LLLYAER
+560 LQLYAER
-567 TDFSQPLPCS
+567 MDFSLPLPCP

-590 LLSDRT
+590 ILSDRT

-642 NTHIKNDNGEM
+642 NTHIKNDNGET
-653 GLDMARRL
+653 GLDLARRL

-679 MHMHVEY
+679 MHVHVEY

-698 DDDVDDKMGPV
+698 DDDLDDKMGPV
-709 KKERFGR
+709 KKERLGR
-716 PFSLYHSSSASHGGG
+716 PFSLYHSSSVSHGGG
-731 GSSGGGLFNMGRRQ
+731 GSSGGGLFSVGRRL
-745 AMARGENRK
+745 AMARGENRRE
-754 DVYAIPNSQTRSQ
+754 VYASPNSQTRSL

-780 PLPPRVK
+780 PLPPRVRAPNIPPPPPPM
-787 GGKLL
+787 
-792 FSSLLFSSLLFSS
+792 SSPDGWTSHEVSSSKKRTPPPPLI
-805 LLFSSLLFSSL
+805 
-816 LFSSLLFSSLLF
+816 
-828 SSLLFSSLLFSSLL
+828 
-842 FSSLL
+842 
-847 FSSLLFSSLLFSSL
+847 
-861 LFSSL
+861 
-866 LFSSLLFS
+866 
-874 SLLFSSLLF
+874 
-883 SSLLFSSLLFSSLL
+883 
-897 FSSLLFSSLL
+897 
-907 FSSLLFS
+907 
-914 SVIRHKRTYS
+914 IRHKRTYS
-924 EPTPQ
+924 EPAPQ
-929 VPSSPHLTRQGSTD
+929 VPPSPHSTRQGPTD
-943 YGVPSVARSFGGP
+943 YGVPTGQRSFGGP

-961 KCVPGSPKYTT
+961 KCVSGSPKYTM

-994 SSHFVYQTPQPITP
+994 SSHFLYQTPQPVSSGGRHTP
-1008 APAPALSPTSPR
+1008 GLSPTSPR
-1020 SFNLE
+1020 SFSLE

-1031 SSCHTAPHPLPRKT
+1031 SSGHNAPHPLPRKT
-1045 LKKSKLKRVKAMYD
+1045 LKSKLKRVKAMYD
-1059 CAADHHDELSFNE
+1059 CVADHHDELTFNE
-1072 GEVLVVLGEEDADWW
+1072 GEVLVVIGEEDADWW
-1087 HGYVEGQP
+1087 HGYIEGQP
-1095 NRMGLFP
+1095 DRTGLFP

-1107 MVAE
+1107 MLAE